1 MNRPDQPAGVAAETT
16 EPTPTADEHRLDEHD
31 DEYEQAAGTSRHG
44 DETGLATEEHD
55 SPVVD
60 RDEPDLVPDAIEA
73 AKTSN
78 RETSTPADRELARAR
93 GVEWVRPTDL
103 IARQSAALAGRGI
116 DLHTELARRTRTLT
130 TAAARTAA
138 ERARGLPP
146 LSAFGRSRTPQSPS
160 RAAVGMN

>member
-1 MNRPDQPAGVAAETT
+1 MNRHDQPDRVAAETT
-16 EPTPTADEHRLDEHD
+16 EQTPTADEHRLNEHD
-31 DEYEQAAGTSRHG
+31 QATGIDRHT
-44 DETGLATEEHD
+44 DETGLATEEHG

-116 DLHTELARRTRTLT
+116 DLHTELSRRARTLT
-130 TAAARTAA
+130 TAGARIAAARV
-138 ERARGLPP
+138 RGLPP
-146 LSAFGRSRTPQSPS
+146 LSAFGRSRAPQSPS

>member
-1 MNRPDQPAGVAAETT
+1 MNRHDQPDGVAAETT
-16 EPTPTADEHRLDEHD
+16 ERTPTTDAHRLDEHD
-31 DEYEQAAGTSRHG
+31 QAAGTGRRGGEAGLDADEHG
-44 DETGLATEEHD
+44 
-55 SPVVD
+55 SSVVD
-60 RDEPDLVPDAIEA
+60 GHEPDLVPHAIEA

-78 RETSTPADRELARAR
+78 REKSPPLDRELARAR

-130 TAAARTAA
+130 TAGARTAA
-138 ERARGLPP
+138 ARMRGLPP